1 MHPKFHTIMA
11 QFVGRPA
18 PAFTAK
24 AVVNG
29 AVVPQFS
36 LSDFHG
42 KNYVVLFF
50 YPKDFSSLCPSEL
63 IAFQHDLAAFEER
76 GAVVVGCSTDTVE
89 SHLAFLNTPQSQGGI
104 AGVTYPLVG
113 DANKTIAT
121 NYDVLTGEYDYDED
135 GLLTAPNELI
145 AYRALFLID
154 KKGVVQHQTVNH
166 LMFGR
171 NTEEALRMLDALIHF
186 ETSGQTCPANWRK

>member
-1 MHPKFHTIMA
+1 MSTLIA
-11 QFVGRPA
+11 RPA

-29 AVVPQFS
+29 EVVPNFS
-36 LSDFHG
+36 LADYIG
-42 KNYVVLFF
+42 KKYVVLFF

-63 IAFQHDLAAFEER
+63 IAFQHQLAQFEER
-76 GAVVVGCSTDTVE
+76 DAVVVGCSTDTVE
-89 SHLAFLNTPQSQGGI
+89 THLAFLKVPQNEGGV
-104 AGVTYPLVG
+104 AGITYPLVG

-135 GLLTAPNELI
+135 GLLTAPNDLI

-154 KKGVVQHQTVNH
+154 KKGIVQHQTINH

-171 NTEEALRMLDALIHF
+171 NTDEALRMLDALRHF
-186 ETSGQTCPANWRK
+186 ETSGQACPANWRK